1 MTRLPDLFPALLVAS
16 ARALPLFAALAAP
29 ISAQMFEVYPSRPDV
44 SWTTSTRLGL
54 GLDAGEILMHIPAS
68 HFRSVGN
75 IGNGTCDCRLAYRF
89 EVRFWDEDRATAESF
104 TPVIRGWT
112 GTEPGVLLNPLTAA
126 SLTPVGVGPGEVSQT
141 IYFLFPQLSVTIP
154 CEAGF
159 CIGVKVGAATSTDG
173 LSVLAAEY
181 RPGGAA
187 VPATGDYPRALTPS
201 YAWSQ
206 ITSFSW
212 VHHPDASGLALAFA
226 VDTRTPIL
234 NLGNRA
240 PSIPSVSYGVGGMFP
255 DNASAARYDGLDLR
269 IQDWSR
275 PFGLAMVFMDIAPV
289 GGTPFG
295 TVLGCFNTLPNI
307 VFMAP
312 LNASGELRMPLLPQ
326 GPATNADLDGDV
338 WIQAMTIDSSFTSFH
353 FSNAQKVVFD

>member
-1 MTRLPDLFPALLVAS
+1 MTRSPLLVTS
-16 ARALPLFAALAAP
+16 ARALPLLAALAAAP
-29 ISAQMFEVYPSRPDV
+29 VSAQMFEVYPSRPDV
-44 SWTTSTRLGL
+44 SATTSTRLGL
-54 GLDAGEILMHIPAS
+54 GLAAGEILMHIPGS

-75 IGNGTCDCRLAYRF
+75 RGDGTCDCKLGYRF
-89 EVRFWDEDRATAESF
+89 EVRFWDQNRATAETF
-104 TPVIRGWT
+104 TPIIRAWT
-112 GTEPGVLLNPLTAA
+112 SGAPGIRLNPATVA
-126 SLTPVGVGPGEVSQT
+126 SLTPIGVGAGEVSQT
-141 IYFLFPQLSVTIP
+141 IYFLFPEISVTIP
-154 CEAGF
+154 CEDGF
-159 CIGVKVGAATSTDG
+159 CIGVKVDAASFTDG
-173 LSVLAAEY
+173 LSVMAAEY
-181 RPGGAA
+181 QPGGTP

-206 ITSFSW
+206 ITSSPW

-226 VDTRTPIL
+226 VDPRTPLL

-255 DNASAARYDGLDLR
+255 DNASSARYDGLELR
-269 IQDWSR
+269 IQDWAR
-275 PFGLAMVFMDIAPV
+275 PWGYAMVFMDIAPV
-289 GGTPFG
+289 SGTPFG

-312 LNASGELRMPLLPQ
+312 LDGVGELRMPLLPQ

-338 WIQAMTIDSSFTSFH
+338 WIQAMVINASFTSFH